1 MKCTQQRPRGSQAD
15 GPLPEPRRINAVS
28 QLLGH
33 ADEAITL
40 RFYIMDSFNDE
51 ELFEERL

>member
-1 MKCTQQRPRGSQAD
+1 MKSTQQRPRASQGD

-28 QLLGH
+28 QLLGY
-33 ADEAITL
+33 ADEATTL
-40 RFYIMDSFNDE
+40 RFYVRDSFNDE